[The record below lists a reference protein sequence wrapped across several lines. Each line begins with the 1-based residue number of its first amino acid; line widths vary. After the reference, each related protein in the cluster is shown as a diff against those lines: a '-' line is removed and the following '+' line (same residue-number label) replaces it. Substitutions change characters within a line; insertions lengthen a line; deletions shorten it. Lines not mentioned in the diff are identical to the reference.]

1 MAEMQTI
8 IRGLPLEAK
17 FAGGGEGAIGG
28 YASTFGNVD
37 FFGDI
42 VAPGAFAK
50 SLARHRADSTAP
62 AMLWCHDQAEPIGR
76 WDRLVEDDRGLS
88 VAGVL
93 NAAARRGPEAR
104 TLAKDGLLALSI
116 GFVTITA
123 ARDKA
128 GHRIIAEAELLEISL
143 VAMPANPLARIT
155 EARSLAGAPPS
166 PITAQWVERVL
177 RGAGCPKALARSV
190 IARGLRG
197 AVDEQSTGDAKAYAA
212 ISEIVRAHQAHVVL
226 ITKGTTR

>member
-1 MAEMQTI
+1 MDDLQQL

-17 FAGGGEGAIGG
+17 FAGGGEGAISG
-28 YASTFGNVD
+28 YASTFNNVD

-50 SLARHRADSTAP
+50 TLARHRADNTSP
-62 AMLWCHDQAEPIGR
+62 ALLWSHDPAEPIGR
-76 WDRLVEDDRGLS
+76 WDRLVEDDHGLS

-104 TLAKDGLLALSI
+104 ALAKDGLLALSI
-116 GFVTITA
+116 GFVTVIA
-123 ARDKA
+123 RRDKV
-128 GHRIIAEAELLEISL
+128 GHRIIAEAELLEVSL

-155 EARSLAGAPPS
+155 EARSIAGAPPS
-166 PITAQWVERVL
+166 PITPQWVERVL

-197 AVDEQSTGDAKAYAA
+197 AVDEQPAGAAKAYAA
-212 ISEIVRAHQAHVVL
+212 ISEIVRAHQARVASIL
-226 ITKGTTR
+226 KGTKQ